1 MQNNQVTPDDSVAW
15 ISVRRD
21 AAVVVASLVFLA
33 LGGAFFLTA
42 IKLDLGSVTMPGPG
56 LFPTLAASILVILS
70 GVMLVQTISGLRSRK
85 AAQIE
90 LGHGNSALAA
100 GLLIAV
106 AALFEPTGALLTSFV
121 LVGVLA
127 AVFTG
132 RWLLALLF
140 AAALSGTVMFVFP
153 RVLGVPLPPGIFSPF

>member
-1 MQNNQVTPDDSVAW
+1 MQNNQVTTDEDRAWVSV
-15 ISVRRD
+15 SRD
-21 AAVVVASLVFLA
+21 VALLVASLVFVA
-33 LGGAFFLTA
+33 LGGAFFLGA

-56 LFPTLAASILVILS
+56 LFPTLAAGILVILS
-70 GVMLVQTISGLRSRK
+70 GTMLVRGIIGWRSR
-85 AAQIE
+85 AAARID

-100 GLLIAV
+100 VLLVAV
-106 AALFEPTGALLTSFV
+106 AVLFETTGALLTSFI

-127 AVFTG
+127 AAFTG

-153 RVLGVPLPPGIFSPF
+153 RVLGVPLPPGLFSPF